1 MSQIKIGIRLDCLGL
16 PLRDAIPAAAR
27 IGAHGLQLQTDKELA
42 PESLSQTGRRHLL
55 HSLQNQRLELVALG
69 TTTRRGF
76 DVLDKLES
84 RIQFIKKSIKLAADL
99 RAPFVVL
106 PFGAVPSQQET
117 PQRLAYYDAVKQVAE
132 EGDRLGVRVAM
143 ETGPNSLSEI
153 AGFLVELDRYPLA
166 VNYDPANLIARG
178 LPPFA
183 GLSEIADRLVGLHI
197 KDLIR
202 TTTTVSGFMETPL
215 GEGELDLDR
224 LHRELA
230 SADYRGFW
238 TLERDSPSGGER
250 EFERSIAVLSRL

>member
-1 MSQIKIGIRLDCLGL
+1 MSQIKIGIQLDCLGL
-16 PLRDAIPAAAR
+16 PLREAIPAAAR
-27 IGAHGLQLQTDKELA
+27 IGAHGVQLQTDKELA

-69 TTTRRGF
+69 AMTRRGF

-84 RIQFIKKSIKLAADL
+84 RIQFIKRTIKLSADL
-99 RAPFVVL
+99 RAPFVVV
-106 PFGAVPSQQET
+106 PFGSIPSQPES
-117 PQRLAYYDAVKQVAE
+117 PQGLAYFDGVKQVAE
-132 EGDRLGVRVAM
+132 EGDRLGVRVAL
-143 ETGPNSLSEI
+143 ETGPNSLSEV
-153 AGFLVELDRYPLA
+153 AKFLVELNRYPLA
-166 VNYDPANLIARG
+166 VNYNPANLIARG
-178 LPPFA
+178 LSPFA
-183 GLSEIADRLVGLHI
+183 GLSEVAGRLVGLHV

-202 TTTTVSGFMETPL
+202 TSTTVSGFMETPL

-238 TLERDSPSGGER
+238 TLERDSAGGGDR